1 MAARTVFHQKGF
13 AATRTRDI
21 AKEANIQLALLNYHF
36 TSKEKLFELIML
48 ETLTQFFQGMGAVF
62 NDETTSLGT
71 KVQLVAEKYIDLIL
85 AEPEIPLFIIS
96 EVRNHG
102 AEILKKLPVAGA
114 VLQSVFIKQYKEAAK
129 KNKLIEPNPLHFLM
143 NLLGLIVFPF
153 VNSAMIKKVGDL
165 PDAQFEKLMND
176 RKKLIPVWM
185 KAMFKIQ

>member
-1 MAARTVFHQKGF
+1 MASRKPGPAAGQTTEQKIKMAARTVFHQKGF

-62 NDETTSLGT
+62 NDETTTLGT

-85 AEPEIPLFIIS
+85 AEPEIPLFIMS
-96 EVRNHG
+96 EVRSHG
-102 AEILKKLPVAGA
+102 AEILKKLPVAGT

-129 KNKLIEPNPLHFLM
+129 
-143 NLLGLIVFPF
+143 
-153 VNSAMIKKVGDL
+153 
-165 PDAQFEKLMND
+165 
-176 RKKLIPVWM
+176 
-185 KAMFKIQ
+185 

>member
-71 KVQLVAEKYIDLIL
+71 KVQLVTEKYIDLIL

-102 AEILKKLPVAGA
+102 AEILKKLPVAGTI
-114 VLQSVFIKQYKEAAK
+114 LQSVFIKQYKEAAK
-129 KNKLIEPNPLHFLM
+129 KNKLMEPNPLHFLM

-153 VNSAMIKKVGDL
+153 VNSTMLKKVGNL
-165 PDAQFEKLMND
+165 QDAQFERLIND

-185 KAMFKIQ
+185 NAMFKIE